1 MSSNVINYPTMQ
13 NFKAIFFD
21 FDGTIADTVN
31 GILATMTATFKEL
44 NLSVP
49 QQDAMKSTIG
59 MLLGDALQQLGNLD
73 DSQRVIA
80 VKTYQRLFREVE
92 LPNTRIF
99 PGVSQ
104 TLQTLKS
111 RGVKMAIV
119 TSRGIESLR
128 LILTQNNI
136 LEYFDELVTRDNG
149 FKPKPAPEMVN
160 YLLQK
165 MHLAPSDVLVVGDTT
180 FDIDMGTA
188 AGCKT
193 CAVTYGNHS
202 AERLATSKCDWM
214 VGRFE
219 EIAEVYNA

>member
-1 MSSNVINYPTMQ
+1 MKT

-44 NLSVP
+44 NLPVP
-49 QQDAMKSTIG
+49 PQDAMKSTIG

-73 DSQRVIA
+73 DSQRVLA

-149 FKPKPAPEMVN
+149 FKPKPAPDMVN

-165 MHLAPSDVLVVGDTT
+165 MNLAPSDVLVVGDTT
-180 FDIDMGTA
+180 FDIDMGAA

-214 VGRFE
+214 VGRFD
-219 EIAEVYNA
+219 EIAEV

>member
-1 MSSNVINYPTMQ
+1 MQ
-13 NFKAIFFD
+13 NFKVIFFD

-44 NLSVP
+44 NLP
-49 QQDAMKSTIG
+49 IPPQDAMKSTIG

-149 FKPKPAPEMVN
+149 FKPKPAPDMVN

-165 MHLAPSDVLVVGDTT
+165 MSLAPSDVLVVGDTT

-219 EIAEVYNA
+219 EIAEV

>member
-1 MSSNVINYPTMQ
+1 MQ

-44 NLSVP
+44 NLPVP
-49 QQDAMKSTIG
+49 PQDSMKSTIG
-59 MLLGDALQQLGNLD
+59 MLLGAALQQLGNLD
-73 DSQRVIA
+73 DSQRVLA

-149 FKPKPAPEMVN
+149 FKPKPAPDMVN

-165 MHLAPSDVLVVGDTT
+165 MNLAPSDVLVVGDTT

-214 VGRFE
+214 VGRFD
-219 EIAEVYNA
+219 EIAEV

>member
-1 MSSNVINYPTMQ
+1 MQ

-44 NLSVP
+44 NLPVP
-49 QQDAMKSTIG
+49 PQDAMKSTIG

-149 FKPKPAPEMVN
+149 FKPKPAPDMVN
-160 YLLQK
+160 YQPRAFGCACGRRH
-165 MHLAPSDVLVVGDTT
+165 HLR
-180 FDIDMGTA
+180 
-188 AGCKT
+188 
-193 CAVTYGNHS
+193 H
-202 AERLATSKCDWM
+202 
-214 VGRFE
+214 
-219 EIAEVYNA
+219 

>member
-1 MSSNVINYPTMQ
+1 MQ

-44 NLSVP
+44 NLP
-49 QQDAMKSTIG
+49 IPPQDAMKSTIG

-73 DSQRVIA
+73 DSQRVLA

-149 FKPKPAPEMVN
+149 FKPKPAPDMVN

-165 MHLAPSDVLVVGDTT
+165 MNLAPSDVLVVGDTT
-180 FDIDMGTA
+180 FDIDMGAA

-202 AERLATSKCDWM
+202 ADRLATSKCDWM

-219 EIAEVYNA
+219 EIAEV

>member
-1 MSSNVINYPTMQ
+1 MQ

-44 NLSVP
+44 NLPVP
-49 QQDAMKSTIG
+49 PQDAMKSTIG

-73 DSQRVIA
+73 DSQRVLA

-149 FKPKPAPEMVN
+149 FKPKPAPDMVN

-165 MHLAPSDVLVVGDTT
+165 MSLAPSDVLVVGDTT

-214 VGRFE
+214 VGSFE
-219 EIAEVYNA
+219 EIAEV

>member
-1 MSSNVINYPTMQ
+1 MQ

-44 NLSVP
+44 NLPVP
-49 QQDAMKSTIG
+49 PQDAMKSTIG

-149 FKPKPAPEMVN
+149 FKPKPAPDMVN

-165 MHLAPSDVLVVGDTT
+165 MSLAPSDVLVVGDTT
-180 FDIDMGTA
+180 FDIDMGAA

-214 VGRFE
+214 VGRFD
-219 EIAEVYNA
+219 EIAEVSNA

>member
-1 MSSNVINYPTMQ
+1 MKT

-44 NLSVP
+44 HLPVP
-49 QQDAMKSTIG
+49 PQDAMKSTIG

-73 DSQRVIA
+73 DTQRVIA

-104 TLQTLKS
+104 TLQILKS

-149 FKPKPAPEMVN
+149 FKPKPAPDMVN

-165 MHLAPSDVLVVGDTT
+165 MSLAPSDVLVVGDTT

-214 VGRFE
+214 VERFE

>member
-1 MSSNVINYPTMQ
+1 MKT

-44 NLSVP
+44 NLPVP
-49 QQDAMKSTIG
+49 PQDAMKSTIG

-73 DSQRVIA
+73 DTQRVLA

-149 FKPKPAPEMVN
+149 FKPKPAPDMVN

-165 MHLAPSDVLVVGDTT
+165 MNLAPSDVLVVGDTT

-202 AERLATSKCDWM
+202 AERLKASKCDWM

>member
-1 MSSNVINYPTMQ
+1 MQ

-44 NLSVP
+44 NLPVP
-49 QQDAMKSTIG
+49 PQDAMKSTIG

-149 FKPKPAPEMVN
+149 FKPKPAPDMVN
-160 YLLQK
+160 YLLKK
-165 MHLAPSDVLVVGDTT
+165 MSLAPSDVLVVGDTT

-219 EIAEVYNA
+219 EIAEV

>member
-1 MSSNVINYPTMQ
+1 MQ

-44 NLSVP
+44 NLP
-49 QQDAMKSTIG
+49 IPPQDAMKSTIG

-73 DSQRVIA
+73 DTQRVLA

-149 FKPKPAPEMVN
+149 FKPKPAPDMVN

-165 MHLAPSDVLVVGDTT
+165 MNLAPSDVLVVGDTT

-219 EIAEVYNA
+219 EIAEVFNA

>member
-44 NLSVP
+44 NLPVP

-149 FKPKPAPEMVN
+149 FKPKPAPDMVN

-165 MHLAPSDVLVVGDTT
+165 MNLAPSDVLVVGDTT
-180 FDIDMGTA
+180 FYIDMGTA

>member
-1 MSSNVINYPTMQ
+1 MQ

-44 NLSVP
+44 NLPVP
-49 QQDAMKSTIG
+49 PQDAMKSTIG

-73 DSQRVIA
+73 DTQRVLA

-111 RGVKMAIV
+111 KGVKMAIV

-149 FKPKPAPEMVN
+149 FKPKPAPDMVN

-165 MHLAPSDVLVVGDTT
+165 MNLAPSDVLVVGDTT

-219 EIAEVYNA
+219 EIIELI

>member
-1 MSSNVINYPTMQ
+1 MKT

-44 NLSVP
+44 NLPVP
-49 QQDAMKSTIG
+49 PQDAMKSTIG

-104 TLQTLKS
+104 TLQTLKL

-149 FKPKPAPEMVN
+149 FKPKPAPDMVN

-165 MHLAPSDVLVVGDTT
+165 MNLAPSDVLVVGDTT

-219 EIAEVYNA
+219 EIAEVLFECRKI

>member
-1 MSSNVINYPTMQ
+1 MQ

-44 NLSVP
+44 NLPVP
-49 QQDAMKSTIG
+49 PQDAMKSTIG

-73 DSQRVIA
+73 DTQRVLA

-149 FKPKPAPEMVN
+149 FKPKPAPDMVN

-165 MHLAPSDVLVVGDTT
+165 MNLAPSDVLVVGDTT

-219 EIAEVYNA
+219 EIANISNA

>member
-1 MSSNVINYPTMQ
+1 MKT

-49 QQDAMKSTIG
+49 PQDAMKSTIG

-73 DSQRVIA
+73 DAQRVLA

-104 TLQTLKS
+104 TLQILKS

-149 FKPKPAPEMVN
+149 FKPKPAPDMVN

-165 MHLAPSDVLVVGDTT
+165 MNLAPSDVLVVGDTT

-219 EIAEVYNA
+219 EIAEVLFECRKI

>member
-1 MSSNVINYPTMQ
+1 MKT

-44 NLSVP
+44 NLPVP
-49 QQDAMKSTIG
+49 PQDAMKSTIG

-99 PGVSQ
+99 PGVLQ
-104 TLQTLKS
+104 TLQILKS
-111 RGVKMAIV
+111 NGVKMAIV

-149 FKPKPAPEMVN
+149 FKPKPAPDMVN

-165 MHLAPSDVLVVGDTT
+165 MSLAPSDVLVVGDTT

-219 EIAEVYNA
+219 EIANISNA

>member
-1 MSSNVINYPTMQ
+1 MQ

-44 NLSVP
+44 DLP
-49 QQDAMKSTIG
+49 IPPQDAMKSTIG

-73 DSQRVIA
+73 DAQRVLA

-149 FKPKPAPEMVN
+149 FKPKPAPDMVN

-165 MHLAPSDVLVVGDTT
+165 MNLAPSDVLVVGDTT

-214 VGRFE
+214 VGRFD
-219 EIAEVYNA
+219 EIAEV

>member
-1 MSSNVINYPTMQ
+1 MKT

-44 NLSVP
+44 NLPVP
-49 QQDAMKSTIG
+49 PQDAMKSTIG

-149 FKPKPAPEMVN
+149 FKPKPAPDMVN

-165 MHLAPSDVLVVGDTT
+165 MNLAPSDVLVVGDTT

-214 VGRFE
+214 VGRFD
-219 EIAEVYNA
+219 EIAEV

>member
-1 MSSNVINYPTMQ
+1 MQ

-44 NLSVP
+44 NLP
-49 QQDAMKSTIG
+49 IPPQDAMKSTIG

-73 DSQRVIA
+73 DSQRVLA

-149 FKPKPAPEMVN
+149 FKPKPAPDMVN

-165 MHLAPSDVLVVGDTT
+165 MNLAPSDVLVVGDTT
-180 FDIDMGTA
+180 FDIDMGAA

-219 EIAEVYNA
+219 EIAEV

>member
-1 MSSNVINYPTMQ
+1 MQ

-44 NLSVP
+44 NLPVP
-49 QQDAMKSTIG
+49 PQDAMKSTIG

-73 DSQRVIA
+73 DSQRVLA

-149 FKPKPAPEMVN
+149 FKPKPAPDMVN

-165 MHLAPSDVLVVGDTT
+165 MNLAPSDVLVVGDTT

-214 VGRFE
+214 VGRFD
-219 EIAEVYNA
+219 EIAGICG

>member
-1 MSSNVINYPTMQ
+1 MKT

-44 NLSVP
+44 NLPVP
-49 QQDAMKSTIG
+49 PQDAMKSTIG

-73 DSQRVIA
+73 DSQRVLA

-111 RGVKMAIV
+111 QGVKMAIV

-149 FKPKPAPEMVN
+149 FKPKPAPDMVN

-165 MHLAPSDVLVVGDTT
+165 MSLTPSDVLVVGDTT

-214 VGRFE
+214 VGRFD
-219 EIAEVYNA
+219 EIANISNA

>member
-44 NLSVP
+44 NLP
-49 QQDAMKSTIG
+49 IPPQDAMKSTIG

-73 DSQRVIA
+73 DSQRVLA

-104 TLQTLKS
+104 TLQKARARYGQLSPPKNEP
-111 RGVKMAIV
+111 RAFGCACG
-119 TSRGIESLR
+119 RRHHLR
-128 LILTQNNI
+128 HR
-136 LEYFDELVTRDNG
+136 YGHRRR
-149 FKPKPAPEMVN
+149 
-160 YLLQK
+160 LQDLRR
-165 MHLAPSDVLVVGDTT
+165 HVWQPQRR
-180 FDIDMGTA
+180 TA
-188 AGCKT
+188 QS
-193 CAVTYGNHS
+193 V
-202 AERLATSKCDWM
+202 EVRLD
-214 VGRFE
+214 GG
-219 EIAEVYNA
+219 EV

>member
-1 MSSNVINYPTMQ
+1 MQ

-44 NLSVP
+44 NLPVP
-49 QQDAMKSTIG
+49 PQDAMKSTIG

-149 FKPKPAPEMVN
+149 FKPKPAPDMVN
-160 YLLQK
+160 YLLRK
-165 MHLAPSDVLVVGDTT
+165 MNLAPSDVLVVGDTT

-202 AERLATSKCDWM
+202 ADRLATSKCDWM
-214 VGRFE
+214 VGSFE
-219 EIAEVYNA
+219 EIAEV

>member
-1 MSSNVINYPTMQ
+1 MQ

-44 NLSVP
+44 NLPVP
-49 QQDAMKSTIG
+49 PQDAMKSTIG

-73 DSQRVIA
+73 DSQRVLA

-149 FKPKPAPEMVN
+149 FKPKPAPDMVN

-165 MHLAPSDVLVVGDTT
+165 MNLAPSDVLVVGDTT

-219 EIAEVYNA
+219 EIAEV

>member
-1 MSSNVINYPTMQ
+1 MKT

-44 NLSVP
+44 NLP
-49 QQDAMKSTIG
+49 IPPQDAMKSTIG

-73 DSQRVIA
+73 DSQRVLA

-149 FKPKPAPEMVN
+149 FKPKPAPDMVN

-165 MHLAPSDVLVVGDTT
+165 MNLAPSDVLVVGDTT

-219 EIAEVYNA
+219 EIAEVSNA

>member
-1 MSSNVINYPTMQ
+1 MQ

-44 NLSVP
+44 NLPVP
-49 QQDAMKSTIG
+49 PQDAMKSTIG

-149 FKPKPAPEMVN
+149 FKPKPAPDMVN

-165 MHLAPSDVLVVGDTT
+165 MNLAPSDVLVVGDTT

-202 AERLATSKCDWM
+202 ADRLATSKCDWM

-219 EIAEVYNA
+219 EIAEV

>member
-1 MSSNVINYPTMQ
+1 MKT

-44 NLSVP
+44 HLPVP
-49 QQDAMKSTIG
+49 PQDAMKSTIG

-104 TLQTLKS
+104 TLQTLKL

-149 FKPKPAPEMVN
+149 FKPKPAPDMVN
-160 YLLQK
+160 YLLKK
-165 MHLAPSDVLVVGDTT
+165 MNLAPHEVLVVGDTT
-180 FDIDMGTA
+180 FDIDMGNA

-193 CAVTYGNHS
+193 CAVTYGNHT
-202 AERLATSKCDWM
+202 AEMLAKSKCDWM
-214 VGRFE
+214 VGSFE
-219 EIAEVYNA
+219 EIAGVCG

>member
-1 MSSNVINYPTMQ
+1 MQ

-44 NLSVP
+44 NLPVP
-49 QQDAMKSTIG
+49 PQDAMKSTIG

-73 DSQRVIA
+73 DSQRVLA

-149 FKPKPAPEMVN
+149 FKPKPAPDMVN

-165 MHLAPSDVLVVGDTT
+165 MNLAPSDVLVVGDTT

-202 AERLATSKCDWM
+202 ADRLATSKCDWM

-219 EIAEVYNA
+219 EIAEV

>member
-1 MSSNVINYPTMQ
+1 MQ

-44 NLSVP
+44 NLP
-49 QQDAMKSTIG
+49 IPPQDAMKSTIG

-149 FKPKPAPEMVN
+149 FKPKPAPDMVN

-165 MHLAPSDVLVVGDTT
+165 MSLAPSDVLVVGDTT
-180 FDIDMGTA
+180 FDIDMGAA

-202 AERLATSKCDWM
+202 ADRLATSKCDWM
-214 VGRFE
+214 VGRFD
-219 EIAEVYNA
+219 EIAEV

>member
-1 MSSNVINYPTMQ
+1 MKT

-44 NLSVP
+44 NLP
-49 QQDAMKSTIG
+49 IPPQDAMKSTIG

-73 DSQRVIA
+73 DSQRVLA

-104 TLQTLKS
+104 TLQILKS

-128 LILTQNNI
+128 LILTQNSI

-149 FKPKPAPEMVN
+149 FKPKPAPDMVN

-165 MHLAPSDVLVVGDTT
+165 MSLAPSDVLVVGDTT
-180 FDIDMGTA
+180 FDIDMGNA

-219 EIAEVYNA
+219 EIAEVLFECRKI

>member
-21 FDGTIADTVN
+21 FDDTIADTVN

-44 NLSVP
+44 NLP
-49 QQDAMKSTIG
+49 IPPQDAMKSTIG

-73 DSQRVIA
+73 DSQRVLA

-149 FKPKPAPEMVN
+149 FKPKPAPDMVN

-165 MHLAPSDVLVVGDTT
+165 MNLAPSDVLVVGDTT
-180 FDIDMGTA
+180 FDIDMGAA

-219 EIAEVYNA
+219 EIANISNA